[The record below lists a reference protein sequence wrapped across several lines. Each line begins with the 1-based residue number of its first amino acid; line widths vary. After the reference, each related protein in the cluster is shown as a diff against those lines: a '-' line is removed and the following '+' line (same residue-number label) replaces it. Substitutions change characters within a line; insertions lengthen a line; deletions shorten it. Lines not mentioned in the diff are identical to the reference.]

1 MNKDELR
8 KELIKIRKNIL
19 DKEEKST
26 IIVNKIKKLKDYNNS
41 KVIALYKPLSNEVNI
56 NDLINY
62 SLECGKIVL
71 LPRVVRENIVFIKV
85 DNYTEY
91 DKSNFGVI
99 EPIYKKDNIY
109 NGNIDLVI
117 VPGLGFDKDY
127 KRIGYGKGYYDK
139 FLKNKDTIKIGVCFH
154 EQFLDNVIVN
164 KNDVLMNL
172 VITDKYNDDVFEFFT
187 IKEMFETNK
196 EHSEKYK
203 EYNNIKKL
211 MK

>member
-196 EHSEKYK
+196 EHPEKYK

-211 MK
+211 K